1 MSSVTEDQTE
11 ILQLLYRYAYCFD
24 RGDAHGWADLF
35 TDDAY
40 YDGGVEVVR
49 GRDEIISYATR
60 DPGHAGTSREV
71 RRHVPISPVIDLD
84 GDRAEVHSVFL
95 VLEETSIYLVGTYED
110 EMVRT
115 PKGWRFS
122 KRICSVTAPSDYVV
136 PSA

>member
-1 MSSVTEDQTE
+1 MGSIAEDQTE
-11 ILQLLYRYAYCFD
+11 ILQLLHRYAYCFD
-24 RGDAHGWADLF
+24 RGDARGWANLF

-49 GRDEIISYATR
+49 GREEIISYATR
-60 DPGHAGTSREV
+60 DPGHGDTPREV
-71 RRHVPISPVIDLD
+71 RRHVVVTPVIDLD
-84 GDRAEVHSVFL
+84 GDRAQVHSTFL

-115 PKGWRFS
+115 PEGWRFA
-122 KRICSVTAPSDYVV
+122 KRVCGVTAPSDYVV